1 MDAAAQSL
9 LTTPRHGFLS
19 HRIGDPGWSRPVPVW
34 FEWTG
39 EQAKVFS
46 TASAP
51 KVASLREDPAAHL
64 LVANE
69 VGEREAWVSITADVQ
84 IGDVDGPWIEQLA
97 GRYWDLDDAGRRGEL
112 DEMLAD
118 LDSFVLLTLTPTRVR
133 SYTF

>member
-1 MDAAAQSL
+1 MEPQAEAL
-9 LTTPRHGFLS
+9 LTSTRHGFLS

-51 KVASLREDPAAHL
+51 KVASLRDDPTAHL

-69 VGEREAWVSITADVQ
+69 VGEREAWVSITATVEV
-84 IGDVDGPWIEQLA
+84 GPVDGSWIEQLA
-97 GRYWDLDDAGRRGEL
+97 ARYWDLDDAGRRGEL
-112 DEMLAD
+112 DEMLAGID
-118 LDSFVLLTLTPTRVR
+118 DFVLLTLTPTKVR